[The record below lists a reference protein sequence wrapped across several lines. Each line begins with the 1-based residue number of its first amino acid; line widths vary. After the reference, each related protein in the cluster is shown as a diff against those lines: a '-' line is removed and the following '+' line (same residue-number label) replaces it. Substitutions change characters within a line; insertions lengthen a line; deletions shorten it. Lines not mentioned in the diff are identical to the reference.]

1 MAEEKKKKNEK
12 EIEGG
17 KVTSRA
23 ESIISP
29 EILDKLKAAVFSR
42 KNALFPRAHEILIN
56 ILKEHPVFVPA
67 QKELFALYITT
78 ENYDEAEVF
87 LIELE
92 KKFKDKEWILLSLM
106 ETYRKKNDTQKQ
118 IEIVKRYI
126 EISYDEKLLR
136 RLFDLQKNAGDME
149 GALQTILTRRSK
161 NDTVELEAAQGQLT
175 AL

>member
-23 ESIISP
+23 ENIISP
-29 EILDKLKAAVFSR
+29 EILDKLKAAVFAR

-56 ILKEHPVFVPA
+56 ILKEHPGFVPA
-67 QKELFALYITT
+67 QKELLALYITT

-92 KKFKDKEWILLSLM
+92 KKSKDKQWILLSLM
-106 ETYRKKNDTQKQ
+106 ETYRKKMIYK
-118 IEIVKRYI
+118 
-126 EISYDEKLLR
+126 SKL
-136 RLFDLQKNAGDME
+136 K
-149 GALQTILTRRSK
+149 
-161 NDTVELEAAQGQLT
+161 
-175 AL
+175 